1 MEITDVYEA
10 AAMQAG
16 NVCFKFGFGRIT
28 FSSMSVY
35 SALTDW
41 GKPKT
46 KKSSAYFESTFEW
59 WKGSI

>member
-1 MEITDVYEA
+1 
-10 AAMQAG
+10 MQAG

-46 KKSSAYFESTFEW
+46 KKSSAYFESTFE
-59 WKGSI
+59 